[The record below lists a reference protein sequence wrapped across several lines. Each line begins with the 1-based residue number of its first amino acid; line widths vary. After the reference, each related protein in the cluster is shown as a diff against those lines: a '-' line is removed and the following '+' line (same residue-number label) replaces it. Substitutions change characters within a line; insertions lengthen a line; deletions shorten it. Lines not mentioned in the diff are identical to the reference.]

1 MIRAKDIVA
10 ANAVHIYT
18 RPTTGRIR
26 SVALSIVGALV
37 LAWLAAE
44 GF

>member
-10 ANAVHIYT
+10 AHAVHIYT
-18 RPTTGRIR
+18 RPTTSRIR
-26 SVALSIVGALV
+26 SILLACAIGFV

>member
-1 MIRAKDIVA
+1 MIRASDIVR

-26 SVALSIVGALV
+26 SVLLACAIGFA
-37 LAWLAAE
+37 LAWIAGE